1 MLNSRNH
8 AALSHYRNVNTSTG
22 VEDATPHRLIQ
33 MLLEGALD
41 KIAAARGH
49 MRHGDAAE
57 KGRHISWA
65 ISIISGLQ
73 GSLDLEQGGEVAR
86 NLDALYDYMV
96 RRLGEAGAGNDPAI
110 LDEVA
115 SLLLEVKRGWDELP
129 GRLEEGGGVA
139 AAR

>member
-1 MLNSRNH
+1 MANPALNT
-8 AALSHYRNVNTSTG
+8 ALSHYRNVSTATG
-22 VEDATPHRLIQ
+22 VEEATPHRLIQ

-49 MRHGDAAE
+49 MLHGDKAE

-73 GSLDLEQGGEVAR
+73 ASLDMERGGEISQ

-96 RRLGEAGAGNDPAI
+96 RRLGEAGAKDDPAL

-115 SLLLEVKRGWDELP
+115 SLLQEVKGAWEQISPEARRVEP
-129 GRLEEGGGVA
+129 TVA
-139 AAR
+139 AR

>member
-1 MLNSRNH
+1 MLNPRMNT
-8 AALSHYRNVNTSTG
+8 ALSHYRNVSASTG

-41 KIAAARGH
+41 KIAAAKGH
-49 MRHGDAAE
+49 MRHGDVAE

-73 GSLDLEQGGEVAR
+73 SSLDMEQGGEISR

-96 RRLGEAGAGNDPAI
+96 RRLGEAGARNDPAI
-110 LDEVA
+110 LDEVT
-115 SLLLEVKRGWDELP
+115 SLLMEVKRAWDELP
-129 GRLEEGGGVA
+129 AHLGETTKAA